1 MVAGCRASLKTR
13 TPGEPR
19 ERPVGGKFGAAGTVR
34 TSMADKVVDRERTLN
49 DITNTGVTAALI
61 GGARV
66 RAWAGAQHA
75 LSPLAVPNGRICAE
89 QPADHWS

>member
-1 MVAGCRASLKTR
+1 METPERALSA
-13 TPGEPR
+13 PSS
-19 ERPVGGKFGAAGTVR
+19 AAGRSVTVR

-61 GGARV
+61 GGACV

-75 LSPLAVPNGRICAE
+75 LSPLAVPKL
-89 QPADHWS
+89 

>member
-1 MVAGCRASLKTR
+1 MPRLPKNRHSQR
-13 TPGEPR
+13 TPESALSAASS
-19 ERPVGGKFGAAGTVR
+19 AAGRSLTVR